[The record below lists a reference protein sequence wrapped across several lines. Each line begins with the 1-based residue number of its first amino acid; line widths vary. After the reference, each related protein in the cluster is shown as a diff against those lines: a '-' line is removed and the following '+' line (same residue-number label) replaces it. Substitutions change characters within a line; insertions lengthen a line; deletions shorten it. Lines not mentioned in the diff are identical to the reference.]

1 MKKFILYISFLFAAF
16 NAVAQ
21 APVEGQINPQK
32 EEKIKAL
39 YVAYMTQQLK
49 LTPEEAQKFWPMH
62 AQYDA
67 ELRAINVNSPNEL
80 DRQQAALNV
89 KKKYENNFSKMLGT
103 ERSNNFYRQDGEFR
117 KKLVERLRQ
126 MKQNRQGAQQGEPG
140 MRKGGE
146 GMRKGGEGMRQGG
159 GMRRQGRR

>member
-1 MKKFILYISFLFAAF
+1 MKQLILYISFLFAAF
-16 NAVAQ
+16 TAAAQ
-21 APVEGQINPQK
+21 APVEGQMNSQK

-49 LTPEEAQKFWPMH
+49 LTPAEAQTFWPLH

-67 ELRAINVNSPNEL
+67 ELRAIHTSTDNEL

-89 KKKYENNFSKMLGT
+89 KKKYQAGFSRTLGT

-126 MKQNRQGAQQGEPG
+126 MKQKRQGAQQYEPG
-140 MRKGGE
+140 MRNGGE
-146 GMRKGGEGMRQGG
+146 GMRPGSGMSRP
-159 GMRRQGRR
+159 GRRN

>member
-16 NAVAQ
+16 TAAAQ
-21 APVEGQINPQK
+21 APVEGQMNSQK

-49 LTPEEAQKFWPMH
+49 LTPDEAQKFWPLH
-62 AQYDA
+62 AQYDSD
-67 ELRAINVNSPNEL
+67 LREVHQSSDNEL
-80 DRQQAALNV
+80 DKQQAVLNV
-89 KKKYENNFSKMLGT
+89 KKKYQSGFTKMLGN

-126 MKQNRQGAQQGEPG
+126 MKQKRQAAQQDEPG
-140 MRKGGE
+140 MRNGGE
-146 GMRKGGEGMRQGG
+146 GMRPGG
-159 GMRRQGRR
+159 GMRRQGRRN

>member
-16 NAVAQ
+16 NAMAQ
-21 APVEGQINPQK
+21 APAEGQMNPQK

-49 LTPEEAQKFWPMH
+49 LTPDEAQKFWPLH

-67 ELRAINVNSPNEL
+67 ELRAIHVGTANEL

-89 KKKYENNFSKMLGT
+89 KKKYEGNFSKMLGT
-103 ERSNNFYRQDGEFR
+103 ERSNNFYRQDSEFR

-126 MKQNRQGAQQGEPG
+126 MKQKRQGAQQGEPG
-140 MRKGGE
+140 I
-146 GMRKGGEGMRQGG
+146 RKGGEGMRQGG
-159 GMRRQGRR
+159 GMRRQGRN